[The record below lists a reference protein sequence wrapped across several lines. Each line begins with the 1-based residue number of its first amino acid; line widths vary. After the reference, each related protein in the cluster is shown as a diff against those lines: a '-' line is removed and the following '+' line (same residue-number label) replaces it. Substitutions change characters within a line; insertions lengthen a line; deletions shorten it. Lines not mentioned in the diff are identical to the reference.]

1 MNEPSDFS
9 ALIEAIKL
17 LHEPRL
23 LDMPKLAQGDDDAA
37 RQLLV
42 IPDGMKTV
50 DLKPILDT
58 YRDRPE
64 RRKGTCTLRHLD
76 SFTAWVDRHSNN
88 NSSVIFANPN
98 EDSPL
103 LLAVIDYHEEGG
115 ARPWNV
121 DQADHLEG
129 MPNWC
134 QHRCI
139 YPMKLSKA
147 WRFWHELDGRPIKQ
161 GDFASL
167 LEDRITD
174 ILMPPDEASDNATD
188 IKLLDLVRQLGGTL
202 AGPSR
207 MLELSRGLSVN
218 EQSKVTNVAN
228 LTTGEKQIVYETSLQ
243 GADGEPIRVPSM
255 FLIGIPVFE
264 NGPLY
269 RMPVRLRFRKA
280 GGEITWTL
288 LRHRPEIY
296 FEDAF
301 NDSVAAVREK
311 CGLPV
316 FIGEPER

>member
-1 MNEPSDFS
+1 MNEPADFS

-23 LDMPKLAQGDDDAA
+23 LNMPKLAHGDDDAQ

-42 IPDGMKTV
+42 IPKGMETV
-50 DLKPILDT
+50 DLKPILDG
-58 YRDRPE
+58 YRDRPA
-64 RRKGTCTLRHLD
+64 RRKGTSTFGNIT
-76 SFTAWVDRHSNN
+76 SFIEWVGRNSTADA
-88 NSSVIFANPN
+88 SVIFANPS
-98 EDSPL
+98 DDAPS
-103 LLAVIDYHEEGG
+103 LLAVIDYHERGE
-115 ARPWNV
+115 ARPWGT
-121 DQADHLEG
+121 DQAHHMAG

-134 QHRCI
+134 QHRGV

-147 WRFWHELDGRPIKQ
+147 WRFWQELDGKPIKQ

-174 ILMPPDEASDNATD
+174 ILTPPDEDSPDQND
-188 IKLLDLVRQLGGTL
+188 SKLLDLVRQLGGTL

-218 EQSKVTNVAN
+218 ETSRVTNVLN
-228 LTTGEKQIVYETSLQ
+228 LTTGEKQIVYESSLQ
-243 GADGEPIRVPSM
+243 GSDGAPIKVPSM

-264 NGPLY
+264 SGALY
-269 RMPVRLRFRKA
+269 RIPVRLRFRKV
-280 GGEITWTL
+280 GQDVCWTL